1 MNGGRLMRNYKI
13 KVNIEIVESDEAI
26 SPSPEAIE
34 TGVFEFNISPEAAE
48 SIDACEQALLSTN
61 YPALRSALAHHLE
74 TLSQKKRKPSQ
85 TKGIGK

>member
-1 MNGGRLMRNYKI
+1 MGNYKI

-26 SPSPEAIE
+26 SSGPEEIE
-34 TGVFEFNISPEAAE
+34 TGVFEFNISPEAAT

-74 TLSQKKRKPSQ
+74 TLSQKKRQRYQPQ
-85 TKGIGK
+85 GFGK

>member
-1 MNGGRLMRNYKI
+1 MGNYKI

-26 SPSPEAIE
+26 SSGPEEIE
-34 TGVFEFNISPEAAE
+34 TGVFEFNISPEAAT

-74 TLSQKKRKPSQ
+74 TLSQKKRKRYQPQ
-85 TKGIGK
+85 GFGK

>member
-13 KVNIEIVESDEAI
+13 KVNIEIIESDEAI
-26 SPSPEAIE
+26 SPSPKEIE

-48 SIDACEQALLSTN
+48 SIDVCEQALLSTN

-74 TLSQKKRKPSQ
+74 TLSQKKRKPRQ
-85 TKGIGK
+85 KRGFGK